1 MFIAITKKRFLLF
14 YFLIIGIPLFAQ
26 NNLYLF
32 APYTTKMARAKMME
46 IIIQNTIIG
55 NLSSPLDQDNEY
67 KWQEAFDALETY
79 QFKNSFVS
87 QKIQN
92 VFDNL
97 TYRSISFQRALLE
110 LAYSN
115 YPKAF
120 IPQVQSILNQTTH
133 PKIFAMSAEYLMQA
147 SEDSLLKHNLL
158 EILFA
163 KFGDT
168 VYENPILYSLLQ
180 RLTEPQQFVTQQ
192 ECIYEIMKPTFLA
205 NQKVV
210 FSFQRKNRNYPGM
223 VLVRDS
229 SGNFLKDSS
238 GQFFHIPQLARSI
251 SNLPG
256 YLTNGNTPQGIFSMN
271 GWGVSMSAIIGP
283 TKNVQMGMPIE
294 VSLQQF
300 FHDSTLSDSTW
311 SLEYYQ
317 QLIPKNIQGYTGLY
331 EAYYAGLAG
340 RTEIIAHGT
349 TIDPELYA
357 NQPYYPLTPTQGCLC
372 TKEIWDGNRIESD
385 QQKLVNALQR
395 LGEPIGFVVVIELDD
410 KSSPVILQD
419 LKPFLPK

>member
-1 MFIAITKKRFLLF
+1 MFTIKKKNFLLIL
-14 YFLIIGIPLFAQ
+14 FLILGISLFAQ
-26 NNLYLF
+26 NNSAPF
-32 APYTTKMARAKMME
+32 SPYTTKSARAKMMD
-46 IIIQNTIIG
+46 IIIQKTITE
-55 NLSSPLDQDNEY
+55 NLSSLLDQNSEY
-67 KWQEAFDALETY
+67 KWQDAFDALEIY
-79 QFKNSFVS
+79 QFNNPFVF
-87 QKIQN
+87 QKIQSA
-92 VFDNL
+92 FDSSAF
-97 TYRSISFQRALLE
+97 RSLSFQRALLE

-120 IPQVQSILNQTTH
+120 IPQVQLLLHQTTH

-147 SEDSLLKHNLL
+147 SEDSLLNHTLS
-158 EILFA
+158 EIVFA

-180 RLTEPQQFVTQQ
+180 RLSEPQQFVSQQ
-192 ECIYEIMKPTFLA
+192 ECINEIMKSTFLP

-223 VLVRDS
+223 VLIRDS
-229 SGNFLKDSS
+229 SGNFLKDSD
-238 GQFFHIPQLARSI
+238 GQYFHVPQLARSI

-283 TKNVQMGMPIE
+283 TKNIQMGMPIE

-317 QLIPKNIQGYTGLY
+317 QLVPKNIQGYTGLY

-340 RTEIIAHGT
+340 RSEIIAHGT
-349 TIDPELYA
+349 TLDPGLYA
-357 NQPYYPLTPTQGCLC
+357 NQPFYPLTPTQGCLC
-372 TKEIWDGNRIESD
+372 TKEIWDGNRLESD
-385 QQKLVNALQR
+385 QQRLVNALQR

-410 KSSPVILQD
+410 KSSPVILEN
-419 LKPFLPK
+419 LKPFFPK